1 MPPSSALLLDMGN
14 VIVFFDHQRACRQI
28 AALGQPGTT
37 GDAVFDL
44 LFHQPLE
51 RHYDCGEISTTT
63 FLATLRETFGITAP
77 DEAIARAWSDIFEP
91 NHMLAAQ
98 MPELRRRFDRLIL
111 ASNTNELHVERVR
124 TLMPDTIALFDDR
137 VLSFEVGVRKPA
149 EEFFRRAILAA
160 GGQPSD
166 CVYVDDREDF
176 VAAADALGM
185 HALQYRE
192 GTIPFLGDG

>member
-1 MPPSSALLLDMGN
+1 MGN
-14 VIVFFDHQRACRQI
+14 VLVFFDHRRACRQI

-63 FLATLRETFGITAP
+63 FLATLREAFGITAP
-77 DEAIARAWSDIFEP
+77 DAAVAEAWADIFEP
-91 NHMLAAQ
+91 NEILAAGL
-98 MPELRRRFDRLIL
+98 PDLRRRYDRLVL
-111 ASNTNELHVERVR
+111 ASNTNDLHIGRVR
-124 TLMPDTIALFDDR
+124 ALMPDALALFDDQ
-137 VLSFEVGVRKPA
+137 VLSCDVGCRKPA
-149 EEFFRRAILAA
+149 EAFFRRAIDA
-160 GGQPSD
+160 GGGDPAA

-185 HALQYRE
+185 TAVVYRQ
-192 GTIPFLGDG
+192 GPLHVPGGG